1 MGSEAFPAFSFT
13 ITERQMP
20 RKEYF
25 MNNTQLQAQITR
37 LNQNNQIMNVIFG
50 TEPKQFL
57 DFLKSYPYISLS
69 LQNLMLASQLN
80 AEIKNVLCVQKDG
93 KEKSLETWKVI
104 QDGLTEAM
112 NLTTSLRMGSGMMGQ
127 MGFSNMQPQTSMF
140 MNAGNPMAPNATT
153 DVNQIRNYIS
163 SVLGSMYSVDPLIFL
178 QSLIR
183 RNVVL
188 DFKSFKDLLRRAL
201 AESITSLP
209 EYQFGAVLS
218 IFLGNQFQPMGF
230 QSCNQQMQ
238 NQGFVPPMMG
248 GMPMWGQP
256 AMNPFLQSQP
266 GMPSNNDMS
275 FSA

>member
-1 MGSEAFPAFSFT
+1 
-13 ITERQMP
+13 
-20 RKEYF
+20 
-25 MNNTQLQAQITR
+25 MNNSSNVQAQIKR
-37 LNQNNQIMNVIFG
+37 LNQNNQILNVIYG
-50 TEPKQFL
+50 SDPKMFL
-57 DFLKSYPYISLS
+57 ELVNSYPYISLA

-80 AEIKNVLCVQKDG
+80 SEIKNVLCSQKEG
-93 KEKSLETWKVI
+93 NEKSLDSWKVI
-104 QDGLTEAM
+104 QDALSEAM
-112 NLTTSLRMGSGMMGQ
+112 NLTTSLRMGSGFMFQ
-127 MGFSNMQPQTSMF
+127 MGFNNIQPQTGMF
-140 MNAGNPMAPNATT
+140 MNAGNSMAPNATT
-153 DVNQIRNYIS
+153 DVKQIRNYIS

-218 IFLGNQFQPMGF
+218 IFLGNQFQPMSF
-230 QSCNQQMQ
+230 QNCNQQMP
-238 NQGFVPPMMG
+238 NQGFAPPMMG
-248 GMPMWGQP
+248 GIPMWGQP
-256 AMNPFLQSQP
+256 AMNPFMQSQP